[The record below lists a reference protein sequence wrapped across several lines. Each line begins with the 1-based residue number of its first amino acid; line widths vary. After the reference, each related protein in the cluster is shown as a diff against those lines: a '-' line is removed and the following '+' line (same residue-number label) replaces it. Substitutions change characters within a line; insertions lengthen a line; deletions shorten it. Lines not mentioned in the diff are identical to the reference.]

1 MSFFFWCV
9 DSCVFFVYIKVILIQ
24 VLTKQKMDPI
34 VGDFTLTSVKT
45 DGQIQ
50 IPAIITTTFP
60 RAIKQNEGYEIAL
73 KSIAHAPVKNLVRNH
88 FDLIEK
94 TFTEIS
100 WKVKAETHYLSSRFY
115 ESQAD
120 LLMEI
125 YRILGSLDDPPPMLL
140 YEKNG
145 ETTLKFLQHYIDVHA
160 DMFLNRPFKYKRRH
174 DETPTTISRKK
185 RALEPHSQFN
195 FNSNLSKVDRLKTL
209 ETAVEKLDK
218 EWQWAVMFYKDYENI
233 KEITSSYYRW
243 KNQSNVI
250 FHWDKKM
257 INHEDILKTNNEQF
271 KKFEENLV
279 LLVTSKEY
287 EGDKVNAKIQLD
299 RLNETV
305 SKVMALTQQLQEE
318 QNSTVERLE
327 SKIDENNQTM
337 MSFIQILSEQFGND
351 KTQLLATDT
360 SHFVSRKDK
369 TIVRAKEITVSSKP
383 IVTTRLGFLYCS
395 VVENTLLNNRQTRLL
410 CIFPIISKRGYS
422 FYEVKEAIYKTVSV
436 LQFSTITFTIL
447 DSEGD
452 LMEFMLEGDELTNQR
467 DGQKKYPTILNLHIQ
482 KRL

>member
-1 MSFFFWCV
+1 
-9 DSCVFFVYIKVILIQ
+9 
-24 VLTKQKMDPI
+24 MDPI
-34 VGDFTLTSVKT
+34 IGDFTLTSVRP
-45 DGQIQ
+45 DDQIQ
-50 IPAIITTTFP
+50 IPAVITTTFP
-60 RAIKQNEGYEIAL
+60 RAIKQHEGFEIAL

-88 FDLIEK
+88 FDLIRK
-94 TFTEIS
+94 TFTDNS
-100 WKVKAETHYLSSRFY
+100 WKVTVETYYLPSRFY

-125 YRILGSLDDPPPMLL
+125 YRILGSLDNPPPMLL

-145 ETTLKFLQHYIDVHA
+145 ETTLTFTQHFIDVHA

-174 DETPTTISRKK
+174 DEMPTTISRKK

-195 FNSNLSKVDRLKTL
+195 FNSNQSKVDRLKTL

-218 EWQWAVMFYKDYENI
+218 EWQWALMFYKDYENI
-233 KEITSSYYRW
+233 KDITSSYYKW
-243 KNQSNVI
+243 KEQANII
-250 FHWDKKM
+250 FQYSKKM
-257 INHEDILKTNNEQF
+257 KDHEDILKTNNEQF

-287 EGDKVNAKIQLD
+287 EADKVNAKINLD

-305 SKVMALTQQLQEE
+305 SKVMTLSKQVQEDRNSAL
-318 QNSTVERLE
+318 ERLE

-337 MSFIQILSEQFGND
+337 MSFIEILSEQFGND

-369 TIVRAKEITVSSKP
+369 TIIRAKEITVSSEA

-395 VVENTLLNNRQTRLL
+395 VVENTLLNNRETRLL

-452 LMEFMLEGDELTNQR
+452 LVEFMLEGDELTNQQ
-467 DGQKKYPTILNLHIQ
+467 DGQKKYPTILNLHIR